1 MPYST
6 GILSVRLDA
15 ATLPRTFLQSG
26 LSTASKPHADYQLIG
41 ALLRMTESTAS
52 ALFED
57 VTCPFCGL
65 ACDDLRVKVDS
76 GALEVIGIDCDLSR
90 RGFQQA
96 SDEHEISP
104 QVEGLPVKLDEAV
117 GRAAEILRKAKLPV
131 IAGLATDVNGVR
143 AAVALA
149 ERSGATVDHMNSPS
163 LFRNLQV
170 LQDGG
175 WMTTSLTETRNRADL
190 IVVAGAHV
198 FELFP
203 RLMERVIRPKKC
215 VPTDA
220 GTARELVLIGPWKP
234 TTLPPEL
241 DDWRPTIIPVG
252 LSALGEVVASLRAL
266 VAKRPL
272 QVSGIEGVDINTL
285 QNLARRLQQADY
297 SVVAWAAS
305 ELDFPHAALTVENLV
320 ELVRSLNETTRS
332 AALPLGGSQGD
343 VTANEVCVW
352 QSGRPLR
359 TAFGRG
365 HPEHDAVMFNYRR
378 LLSQGADAL
387 LWLSSFLPET
397 PPPDADIPL
406 VVLGH
411 PKIRLVQPPTVYI
424 PVGIPGVDHA
434 GHIYRSDAVV
444 SLPLRQL
451 RESRLPAASEIL
463 QAIIERL

>member
-1 MPYST
+1 
-6 GILSVRLDA
+6 
-15 ATLPRTFLQSG
+15 
-26 LSTASKPHADYQLIG
+26 
-41 ALLRMTESTAS
+41 
-52 ALFED
+52 
-57 VTCPFCGL
+57 
-65 ACDDLRVKVDS
+65 
-76 GALEVIGIDCDLSR
+76 
-90 RGFQQA
+90 
-96 SDEHEISP
+96 
-104 QVEGLPVKLDEAV
+104 
-117 GRAAEILRKAKLPV
+117 
-131 IAGLATDVNGVR
+131 
-143 AAVALA
+143 
-149 ERSGATVDHMNSPS
+149 
-163 LFRNLQV
+163 
-170 LQDGG
+170 
-175 WMTTSLTETRNRADL
+175 
-190 IVVAGAHV
+190 
-198 FELFP
+198 
-203 RLMERVIRPKKC
+203 
-215 VPTDA
+215 
-220 GTARELVLIGPWKP
+220 
-234 TTLPPEL
+234 
-241 DDWRPTIIPVG
+241 
-252 LSALGEVVASLRAL
+252 LRAL
-266 VAKRPL
+266 IAKRPL
-272 QVSGIEGVDINTL
+272 QVCGIEGVDINTL

-411 PKIRLVQPPTVYI
+411 PKISLVQPPTVYI